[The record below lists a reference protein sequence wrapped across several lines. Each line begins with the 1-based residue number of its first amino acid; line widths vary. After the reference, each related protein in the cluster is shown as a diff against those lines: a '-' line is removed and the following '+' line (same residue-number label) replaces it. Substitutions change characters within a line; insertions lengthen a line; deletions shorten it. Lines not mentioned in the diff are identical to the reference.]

1 MTTQV
6 TAARRETGEA
16 AALVSRVSR
25 PRRLRA
31 RALPSLNLKKN
42 RDCSQ
47 SKENITKYST
57 THKSLVMM

>member
-6 TAARRETGEA
+6 TEGARQERLPPSFLASRGPAARA
-16 AALVSRVSR
+16 S
-25 PRRLRA
+25 
-31 RALPSLNLKKN
+31 ALPSLNLKNN

-47 SKENITKYST
+47 SKENITNYST